1 MSAAIAV
8 GQRRRARARRRSGRR
23 ARRRA
28 GRDVLLGDIRVSRA
42 EVAVLNVLEAA
53 IPVEAVG
60 RHGPLRNAAGTA
72 ASLCAAG
79 GAAPPARR
87 RREASCREPSRRGFG
102 SPGLF
107 AVTVV
112 KLEMCSRYVT
122 RREGQRRGHA
132 SAAPRGQEGGV
143 LHAAGGVG
151 WTRSAV
157 RKDTKVDAQK
167 RSAGAARGAG
177 SPRPVGRGP
186 RRGPRRNE
194 RGEGG
199 AGAIAIASARAASTC
214 ARGAASASRSV
225 RPSPDATLPVSRK
238 TPSFFLA
245 ASDYL

>member
-42 EVAVLNVLEAA
+42 EVPVLNVLEAA

-60 RHGPLRNAAGTA
+60 RHGPLRNAVGTA

-107 AVTVV
+107 AVTLV

-132 SAAPRGQEGGV
+132 SAAPREQEGGV
-143 LHAAGGVG
+143 LLPVGSAGRAA
-151 WTRSAV
+151 RSARTRMWTPSSEALAPREV
-157 RKDTKVDAQK
+157 RALRVPW
-167 RSAGAARGAG
+167 GGG
-177 SPRPVGRGP
+177 
-186 RRGPRRNE
+186 
-194 RGEGG
+194 RGEGRG
-199 AGAIAIASARAASTC
+199 ATSGAKAAPAPSPAHGQRRHARAGRRPPRGRC
-214 ARGAASASRSV
+214 ARPPTPRCQSQEKH
-225 RPSPDATLPVSRK
+225 LP
-238 TPSFFLA
+238 FF
-245 ASDYL
+245 